1 MLTLSLLHS
10 AQVAGW
16 DLEKRL
22 FMGEML
28 AAAVPE
34 FYGLV
39 PLPKPA
45 LHEALAGQIGVAGT
59 ETEATYGAFEDDRL
73 IGFISVTPTDV
84 LPQAQ
89 QGGTIALMRA
99 MSPEQR
105 LQLRSALGDY
115 HRVVAPVVAP
125 GSRYLPRMAVFPSE
139 RGRGFGREIMRAVLA
154 LFPDD
159 PFALHVAHTN
169 VPTVRIHTSL
179 GFEWHS
185 DPAYPI
191 GVMLRP
197 PLSVQPLPQVGA

>member
-1 MLTLSLLHS
+1 MLTLSLLDP
-10 AQVAGW
+10 QDVAGW
-16 DLEKRL
+16 DSEKRA
-22 FMGEML
+22 FIGEML

-39 PLPKPA
+39 PLSRPV
-45 LHEALAGQIGVAGT
+45 LHEALAAQIGVAGT
-59 ETEATYGAFEDDRL
+59 ETEATYGAFEGDRL
-73 IGFISVTPTDV
+73 VGFISVTPTDV

-105 LQLRSALGDY
+105 LQFRGALADY

-185 DPAYPI
+185 DPDYPI

-197 PLSVQPLPQVGA
+197 PLAEMPLPDA